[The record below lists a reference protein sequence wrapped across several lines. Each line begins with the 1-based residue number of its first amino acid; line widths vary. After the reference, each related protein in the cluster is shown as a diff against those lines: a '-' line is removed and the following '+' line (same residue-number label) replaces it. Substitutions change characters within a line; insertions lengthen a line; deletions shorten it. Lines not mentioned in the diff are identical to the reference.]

1 MMFMIG
7 TFFVQGVLTWLQ
19 KYYLLRLESKLAL
32 STASQFFNHILRLPS
47 AYFGQRFAGEI
58 GSRVLIN
65 DKVAKIISDKLA
77 STAIDLVMM
86 IFYFVLMCLYSV
98 SLTLIVSAIG
108 LLNVGAVRLSARSR
122 VDAARRLMQD
132 KGKLQGVAM
141 NGLQMIETIKATGS
155 EANSSPAGP
164 ATTRSRSTP
173 RSSSPCSR
181 QSQGSIPNLV
191 STLSTAAVLVHRR
204 VQGDER
210 RHDGRHARR
219 LPDAARQLHEADQH
233 AGVVRLRTAGTPG
246 RHEPAGRRAAV
257 SGGQAVRAGPHQARI
272 RPARRQAVGPGRVE
286 ERHLRIQPART
297 AADPG
302 LQPARRAGRRVA
314 LVGSSGSG
322 KSTVA
327 KVISGLYPNWG
338 GEILFDGKQ
347 RTRSRATCW

>member
-164 ATTRSRSTP
+164 GTTRSRSTR
-173 RSSSPCSR
+173 RSSSPCSP
-181 QSQGSIPNLV
+181 S
-191 STLSTAAVLVHRR
+191 
-204 VQGDER
+204 
-210 RHDGRHARR
+210 
-219 LPDAARQLHEADQH
+219 
-233 AGVVRLRTAGTPG
+233 
-246 RHEPAGRRAAV
+246 RRA
-257 SGGQAVRAGPHQARI
+257 
-272 RPARRQAVGPGRVE
+272 
-286 ERHLRIQPART
+286 
-297 AADPG
+297 
-302 LQPARRAGRRVA
+302 
-314 LVGSSGSG
+314 
-322 KSTVA
+322 
-327 KVISGLYPNWG
+327 
-338 GEILFDGKQ
+338 
-347 RTRSRATCW
+347 RSRTWCRPCRRRRCW